1 MNLEY
6 LQESHTFHVERIM
19 DFLSRNLPLCAVHQ
33 TRTIIF
39 FCYLFACLIE
49 FLLYPPYSVGNTPF
63 TSSTLLIPIIIVVC
77 LHIIL
82 AICYVFGAL
91 FERASCITGLGLM
104 FFFHVMVP
112 LVFLIGYIIISTTN
126 ISTDRYYFSFSIV
139 FALAFFLDFIC
150 GAISRGRQVI
160 PLTFELIAVIPAA
173 ILASLYFDG
182 RINQVWAPF
191 LPPFIYFFIYF
202 TFLLFLSP
210 CCGALRHCTLK
221 ILSDPEISVEFEAAI
236 DPQLKPFKTRTDWVD
251 EPDALGSDHGID
263 SIGTP
268 GTIGI
273 DMGLNIGSGN
283 TMSLGAGGNAKM
295 GKIGGQGTAGI
306 GSDPIG
312 PGIGLSTGPTS
323 VAGGGSGLRR
333 ENRSRWMTRAQ
344 DGESITRFPSRADF
358 QLYNVDSGP
367 QYPLYLASPLPMLCF
382 AIFLSVILVQCI
394 KPLSNFYL
402 WLALAF
408 ILLIIVVMLNSRATA
423 CSLLAFTNLDDRN
436 VDILWDHPSLS
447 LL

>member
-63 TSSTLLIPIIIVVC
+63 TNNTLLIPIIIVVC

-82 AICYVFGAL
+82 AIFYVFGAL
-91 FERASCITGLGLM
+91 FERASCVTGLGLM

-112 LVFLIGYIIISTTN
+112 LVFLIGYIIVSTTN
-126 ISTDRYYFSFSIV
+126 VRTERYYFAFSII
-139 FALAFFLDFIC
+139 FALGFFLDFIC
-150 GAISRGRQVI
+150 GVLSRKKQVVA
-160 PLTFELIAVIPAA
+160 LTFEILAVVPAA
-173 ILASLYFDG
+173 ILASLYYSH
-182 RINQVWAPF
+182 IIKKVWIPF
-191 LPPFIYFFIYF
+191 LPPFIYFGIYF
-202 TFLLFLSP
+202 TFLIFLSP
-210 CCGALRHCTLK
+210 CCGVLHQCSLK
-221 ILSDPEISVEFEAAI
+221 FLSDPEISVEFEAAI
-236 DPQLKPFKTRTDWVD
+236 DPQLKPFKSRTDWVD

-268 GTIGI
+268 GTMGI
-273 DMGLNIGSGN
+273 DMGMNLGSGNPMALGPGGSTNLGKMGGQGPSGIGAGSIGAGIGIGSG
-283 TMSLGAGGNAKM
+283 S
-295 GKIGGQGTAGI
+295 GT
-306 GSDPIG
+306 
-312 PGIGLSTGPTS
+312 T
-323 VAGGGSGLRR
+323 GGSGLRR
-333 ENRSRWMTRAQ
+333 ENRPRWMARTQ
-344 DGESITRFPSRADF
+344 DGETITRFPSRADF
-358 QLYNVDSGP
+358 QLYNVDGAPKS
-367 QYPLYLASPLPMLCF
+367 PLYLASPLPMLLF
-382 AIFLSVILVQCI
+382 AVFLSLILVQCI
-394 KPLSNFYL
+394 TPLTNFYL

-408 ILLIIVVMLNSRATA
+408 ILLIISIMLNSRATA
-423 CSLLAFTNLDDRN
+423 CSVLAITNLDDRN

>member
-6 LQESHTFHVERIM
+6 LQDSHTFHVERIM

-63 TSSTLLIPIIIVVC
+63 TISTLIIPIIIVVC

-126 ISTDRYYFSFSIV
+126 VPTDRYYFSFSIV
-139 FALAFFLDFIC
+139 FALAFFLDFVC
-150 GAISRGRQVI
+150 GFISRRKQVVA
-160 PLTFELIAVIPAA
+160 LSFELIAVIPAA

-182 RINQVWAPF
+182 IIDQVWLPF
-191 LPPFIYFFIYF
+191 IPPFVYFGIYF
-202 TFLLFLSP
+202 TFLLFLLP
-210 CCGALRHCTLK
+210 CCGALRHCTL
-221 ILSDPEISVEFEAAI
+221 IFLRDPEISVEFEAAI
-236 DPQLKPFKTRTDWVD
+236 DPQLKPFKTRTDWAD

-273 DMGLNIGSGN
+273 DMGLNLSPGNTMALGPGGKNKIGQIGGQPTGIGSG
-283 TMSLGAGGNAKM
+283 
-295 GKIGGQGTAGI
+295 
-306 GSDPIG
+306 PIG
-312 PGIGLSTGPTS
+312 PGMAGPAG
-323 VAGGGSGLRR
+323 VASGGSVLRR

-344 DGESITRFPSRADF
+344 EGETITRFPSRADF
-358 QLYNVDSGP
+358 QLYNVDAGP
-367 QYPLYLASPLPMLCF
+367 HSPLYLASPLPMLCF
-382 AIFLSVILVQCI
+382 AIFLSVILVQCM

-402 WLALAF
+402 WLALTF
-408 ILLIIVVMLNSRATA
+408 ILLIVVIMLNSRATA
-423 CSLLAFTNLDDRN
+423 CSFLAFTNLDDRN